1 MRKAPKAPEGTHQNG
16 ADESSAPEHD
26 IAATVTRRS
35 FIGAAAGGAAAAA
48 LATGCGESGTSA
60 SPQQCGPIN
69 PSVDILIIGAGL
81 AGLSAAR
88 ALESS
93 GATVQ
98 ILEAR
103 DRVGGRILNTELSTG
118 DPVEKGGQW
127 VGPTQT
133 EILALADAVGVD
145 TFPTYN
151 TGNNLSLLNGSIDPY
166 PANGLPPV
174 PAGGL
179 GETLTAI
186 SEIEAWA
193 AEIGTEA
200 PWEGELARDLDRQTV
215 EEWMR
220 NRLTTDGA
228 RHLFDLVVKSVFGVE
243 PRDLSLLFFTF
254 YVGSGGGIISLTS
267 VTDGAQEARFVQGS
281 QEIAIRVASELQ
293 SSVGFN
299 RPVYRIQDCDGGV
312 AVWTDTERFTAGR
325 VIVTLPPALA
335 GRVRYEPGLPAQR
348 DQLTQR
354 MPMGSIIKV
363 NVEYADAFWR
373 GNNLTGQFVADEGAV
388 RFGFDNSPASGNA
401 GVLNAF
407 FAADEARAW
416 GMRTE
421 AERSEVVLEQL
432 ARFFG
437 SKALDPVQYLESD
450 WAAEQWTRGAYEGF
464 TAPGVFVNYGASLR
478 PPLGRI
484 HWAGSETA
492 EQWTGYMDGAVRSG
506 WRVADEVLSA

>member
-1 MRKAPKAPEGTHQNG
+1 MKKTPKSPEGTHEND
-16 ADESSAPEHD
+16 ADESSLPEQD

-60 SPQQCGPIN
+60 SPQQCGPID
-69 PSVDILIIGAGL
+69 PSVDVLIIGAGL

-103 DRVGGRILNTELSTG
+103 DRVGGRILNAKLSTG
-118 DPVEKGGQW
+118 DPIEKGGQW

-166 PANGLPPV
+166 PANGLPTV
-174 PAGGL
+174 PGGGL
-179 GETLTAI
+179 GETVTAI

-281 QEIAIRVASELQ
+281 QEIAIRVALELR

-299 RPVYRIQDCDGGV
+299 SPVYRIQDCDGGV

-373 GNNLTGQFVADEGAV
+373 SDNLTGQFVADEGAV

-401 GVLNAF
+401 AVLNAF
-407 FAADEARAW
+407 FAADEARNW

-421 AERSEVVLEQL
+421 AERSEAVLEQL

-437 SKALDPVQYLESD
+437 SKALDPVQYLESN
-450 WAAEQWTRGAYEGF
+450 WPAEQWTRGAYEGF

-506 WRVADEVLSA
+506 LRAADEVLNG

>member
-1 MRKAPKAPEGTHQNG
+1 MTQKPRDSEGAQRGDPKKRCALEQ
-16 ADESSAPEHD
+16 EHS
-26 IAATVTRRS
+26 TSVTRRS
-35 FIGAAAGGAAAAA
+35 FIGAAASGAAAAA
-48 LATGCGESGTSA
+48 LAAGCGDGGTSA
-60 SPQQCGPIN
+60 TPQQCGPIN
-69 PSVDILIIGAGL
+69 PSVDVLIVGAGL

-88 ALESS
+88 ELESS

-103 DRVGGRILNTELSTG
+103 DRVGGRILNAELSTG
-118 DPVEKGGQW
+118 DPIEKGGQW

-133 EILALADAVGVD
+133 EILALAEAVGVD

-151 TGNNLSLLNGSIDPY
+151 SGNNLSLLNGSIDPY

-174 PAGGL
+174 PVADL

-186 SEIEAWA
+186 SEIEDWA
-193 AEIGTEA
+193 ASIGTEA

-220 NRLTTDGA
+220 ARLTTDGA
-228 RHLFDLVVKSVFGVE
+228 HHLFDLIVKSVFGVE

-254 YVGSGGGIISLTS
+254 YVGAGGGVISLTS
-267 VTDGAQEARFVQGS
+267 VTDGAQEERFVQGS

-293 SSVGFN
+293 SSIAFN
-299 RPVYRIQDCDGGV
+299 SPVYRIQDCEGGV

-335 GRVRYEPGLPAQR
+335 GRVLYEPALPAQR

-363 NVEYADAFWR
+363 NVEYESPFWR
-373 GNNLTGQFVADEGAV
+373 SDNLTGQFVADEGAV

-407 FAADEARAW
+407 FAGDEARTW
-416 GMRTE
+416 GLRTE
-421 AERSEVVLEQL
+421 AERSDAVLAQL

-450 WAAEQWTRGAYEGF
+450 WPAEQWTRGAYEGF
-464 TAPGVFVNYGASLR
+464 TAPGVLVNYGASLR
-478 PPLGRI
+478 APLGRV

-506 WRVADEVLSA
+506 LRAAAEVLRG

>member
-1 MRKAPKAPEGTHQNG
+1 PG
-16 ADESSAPEHD
+16 ASTA
-26 IAATVTRRS
+26 VTRRS
-35 FIGAAAGGAAAAA
+35 FIGTAAGGAAAVA
-48 LATGCGESGTSA
+48 LTAGCGDSA
-60 SPQQCGPIN
+60 QSPAPQQCGPIN
-69 PSVDILIIGAGL
+69 PSVDVLIVGAGL

-88 ALESS
+88 ALESG

-98 ILEAR
+98 VLEAR
-103 DRVGGRILNTELSTG
+103 DRVGGRILNAALSSG
-118 DPVEKGGQW
+118 DPIEKGGQW

-133 EILALADAVGVD
+133 EILALAESVGVD

-166 PANGLPPV
+166 PADGLPPV
-174 PAGGL
+174 PGADL
-179 GETLTAI
+179 AETLTAI

-193 AEIGTEA
+193 ATIGTKA
-200 PWEGELARDLDRQTV
+200 PWEGELARGLDRQTV
-215 EEWMR
+215 EQWMR
-220 NRLTTDGA
+220 DRLTTDGA

-293 SSVGFN
+293 GSVEFDS
-299 RPVYRIQDCDGGV
+299 PVYRIQECDGGV
-312 AVWTDTERFTAGR
+312 AVWTGTERFTAGR
-325 VIVTLPPALA
+325 VIVTLPPTLA
-335 GRVRYEPGLPAQR
+335 GRVLYEPALPARR

-363 NVEYADAFWR
+363 NVEYATPFWR
-373 GNNLTGQFVADEGAV
+373 SDNLTGQFVADEGPV

-401 GVLNAF
+401 AVLNAF
-407 FAADEARAW
+407 FAGDEARAW
-416 GMRTE
+416 GLRTE
-421 AERSEVVLEQL
+421 SERREAVLAQL
-432 ARFFG
+432 AQFFG
-437 SKALDPVQYLESD
+437 SEALDPVQYLESD
-450 WAAEQWTRGAYEGF
+450 WQAEQWTRGAYEGF
-464 TAPGVFVNYGASLR
+464 TAPGVLVNYGASLR

-506 WRVADEVLSA
+506 LRAAGEVLGE

>member
-1 MRKAPKAPEGTHQNG
+1 MARKRNEE
-16 ADESSAPEHD
+16 ADL
-26 IAATVTRRS
+26 TRRS
-35 FIGAAAGGAAAAA
+35 FIGAAAGGAAAVV
-48 LATGCGESGTSA
+48 LATGCGDSESSVA
-60 SPQQCGPIN
+60 PQQCGPIN
-69 PSVDILIIGAGL
+69 PSVDVLIIGAGL
-81 AGLSAAR
+81 AGLAAAR
-88 ALESS
+88 ELESS
-93 GATVQ
+93 GASVQ

-118 DPVEKGGQW
+118 DPIEKGGQW

-151 TGNNLSLLNGSIDPY
+151 TGNNLSLRNGSIDPY
-166 PANGLPPV
+166 PADGLPPV
-174 PAGGL
+174 APGDLAEAFAAI
-179 GETLTAI
+179 GEV
-186 SEIEAWA
+186 EAWA
-193 AEIGTEA
+193 ASIGTEA

-215 EEWMR
+215 DEWMR
-220 NRLTTDGA
+220 NRLSTDGA
-228 RHLFDLVVKSVFGVE
+228 RYLFTLVVKSVFGVE

-254 YVGSGGGIISLTS
+254 YVGAGGGILSLTS
-267 VTDGAQEARFVQGS
+267 VTGGAQESRFVQGS

-293 SSVGFN
+293 SSIGFN
-299 RPVYRIQDCDGGV
+299 SPVHRIQDCDGGV

-325 VIVTLPPALA
+325 AIVTLPPALA
-335 GRVRYEPGLPAQR
+335 GRVLYEPALPAQR

-373 GNNLTGQFVADEGAV
+373 GDNLSGQFVADEGAV
-388 RFGFDNSPASGNA
+388 RFGFDNSPESGNA

-407 FAADEARAW
+407 FAGDEARTW
-416 GMRTE
+416 GLRTE
-421 AERSEVVLEQL
+421 AERSEAVLAQL

-437 SKALDPVQYLESD
+437 SRALDPVQYLESD
-450 WAAEQWTRGAYEGF
+450 WPAEQWTRGAYEGF
-464 TAPGVFVNYGASLR
+464 TAPGVLVNYGASLR
-478 PPLGRI
+478 APLGRI

-506 WRVADEVLSA
+506 LRAAGEILGG

>member
-1 MRKAPKAPEGTHQNG
+1 MTEKSKDPERTQGHCTG
-16 ADESSAPEHD
+16 RRSASGQD
-26 IAATVTRRS
+26 GSATLTRRS

-48 LATGCGESGTSA
+48 VAVGCGESGTSA
-60 SPQQCGPIN
+60 APQQCGPIS
-69 PSVDILIIGAGL
+69 PSVDVLIVGAGL

-88 ALESS
+88 ALESD

-103 DRVGGRILNTELSTG
+103 DRVGGRILNAELSTG
-118 DPVEKGGQW
+118 DPIEKGGQW

-133 EILALADAVGVD
+133 EILALAESVGVD

-151 TGNNLSLLNGSIDPY
+151 TGNNLSLLDGSIDPY

-174 PAGGL
+174 PGADL
-179 GETLTAI
+179 GETLSAI
-186 SEIEAWA
+186 GEIEAWA
-193 AEIGTEA
+193 ASIGTET
-200 PWEGELARDLDRQTV
+200 PWEGELARELDGQTV

-228 RHLFDLVVKSVFGVE
+228 HHLFDLVVKSVFGVE

-281 QEIAIRVASELQ
+281 QEVAIRVASDLR
-293 SSVGFN
+293 SGITFN
-299 RPVYRIQDCDGGV
+299 SPVDRIQDCDGGV
-312 AVWTDTERFTAGR
+312 AVWTATERFTAGR
-325 VIVTLPPALA
+325 VIVTLPPVLA
-335 GRVRYEPGLPAQR
+335 GRIRYEPGLPAQR

-363 NVEYADAFWR
+363 NVEYANPFWR
-373 GNNLTGQFVADEGAV
+373 ADDLTGQFVADEGPV
-388 RFGFDNSPASGNA
+388 RFGFDNSPASGRA

-407 FAADEARAW
+407 FAGDDARTWGLRTKEEREEA
-416 GMRTE
+416 
-421 AERSEVVLEQL
+421 VLAQL

-437 SKALDPVQYLESD
+437 SEALNPVQYLESD
-450 WAAEQWTRGAYEGF
+450 WPAEPWTRGAYEGF
-464 TAPGVFVNYGASLR
+464 TAPGVLVNYGASLR
-478 PPLGRI
+478 APAGRI
-484 HWAGSETA
+484 HWAGSETS

-506 WRVADEVLSA
+506 LRAAAEVLGG

>member
-1 MRKAPKAPEGTHQNG
+1 MTKKPHDDDATQAHRTEKTLLPQQ
-16 ADESSAPEHD
+16 EH
-26 IAATVTRRS
+26 AATVTRRS

-48 LATGCGESGTSA
+48 LAAGCGDSGTSA
-60 SPQQCGPIN
+60 APQQCASIK
-69 PSVDILIIGAGL
+69 PSVDVLIVGAGL

-118 DPVEKGGQW
+118 DPIEKGGQW

-133 EILALADAVGVD
+133 EILRLAEAVGVD
-145 TFPTYN
+145 IFPTYN
-151 TGNNLSLLNGSIDPY
+151 MGNNLSLLNGSIDPY
-166 PANGLPPV
+166 PADGLPPV
-174 PAGGL
+174 PTADL

-193 AEIGTEA
+193 AQIGTA
-200 PWEGELARDLDRQTV
+200 NPWEGELARDLDRQTV

-228 RHLFDLVVKSVFGVE
+228 HHLFRLVVKSVFGVE

-281 QEIAIRVASELQ
+281 QEIAIRVASELKG
-293 SSVGFN
+293 SIGFN
-299 RPVYRIQDCDGGV
+299 SPVYRIQDCDGGV
-312 AVWTDTERFTAGR
+312 AVWTDTGRFTAGR
-325 VIVTLPPALA
+325 VIVALPPALA
-335 GRVRYEPGLPAQR
+335 GRVLYEPGLPAHR

-363 NVEYADAFWR
+363 NVEYADPFWR
-373 GNNLTGQFVADEGAV
+373 GDNLTGQFVADEGAV
-388 RFGFDNSPASGNA
+388 RFGFDNSPASGSA

-407 FAADEARAW
+407 FAGDEAREW
-416 GMRTE
+416 GLRSE
-421 AERSEVVLEQL
+421 AERSDAVLAQL

-437 SKALDPVQYLESD
+437 SKALDPVQYLESN
-450 WAAEQWTRGAYEGF
+450 WPEEQWTGGAYEGF
-464 TAPGVFVNYGASLR
+464 TAPGVLVNYGASLR
-478 PPLGRI
+478 APVGRI

-506 WRVADEVLSA
+506 LRAAGEVSSG